1 MCARISPV
9 AAAILAF
16 GWLSVAAGSANG
28 PKFYADDPLW
38 RDPETQD
45 ASGLKE
51 LPISEQFDFVENS
64 FLGAGDE
71 TDQPALNTNT
81 VDEVP
86 DSSWFTNRVGRNRW
100 TVDQIVRGPDTDARP
115 TGPWTVVSGKT
126 EGLTPGLTL
135 RDSSGTLYFVKFD
148 PPSNPGMA
156 SGAEVIATK
165 FFYAFGYH
173 VPENYITSIRRDELV
188 LTEGSAREDEDGH
201 EHRMRPRDLDALLK
215 NVSRNEDGSYRVLA
229 SKALPG
235 TPVGRFRYYGTR
247 PDDPNDIFPHEHRR
261 ELRGLRVFAAWLN
274 HDDSRSIN
282 TFDTLVEE
290 SGRKLVR
297 HHLLDFGST
306 LGSGSVQAQ
315 STRAGN
321 EFLWERRPTLITMLT
336 FGFYVRPW
344 IKVDYPDIPAVGRIE
359 SSYFQPDEWKPE
371 YPNAA
376 FGNARPEDRF
386 WAARIIAAIPDQAIG
401 AVVETARYGDPLA
414 TRYLTDVIAER
425 RRKILVAYLNGTNP
439 VVNPR
444 LSASGELTFDNA
456 AEDAGVAT
464 PAERYTLQWSALD
477 NNTGALSAVGPE
489 QSATT
494 RRAQAPEALL
504 AARHEYM
511 GVLLRAFHPEH
522 PAWSQPLML
531 YFRRSGGEWALVG
544 LERNR

>member
-1 MCARISPV
+1 MGDRIPHV
-9 AAAILAF
+9 TAILGF
-16 GWLSVAAGSANG
+16 LWLTAAGANG
-28 PKFYADDPLW
+28 PKFYPDDPLW

-45 ASGLKE
+45 ASSIKE
-51 LPISEQFDFVENS
+51 LPISEQYDFVENS

-100 TVDQIVRGPDTDARP
+100 TVDQIVRGPDTSSGP

-126 EGLTPGLTL
+126 EGLSPGFTL
-135 RDSSGTLYFVKFD
+135 RDSTDSLYFVKFD
-148 PPSNPGMA
+148 PPSNPEMA
-156 SGAEVIATK
+156 SGAEVISTK
-165 FFYAFGYH
+165 FFHAFGYH
-173 VPENYITSIRRDELV
+173 VPENYITSIRREELV
-188 LTEGSAREDEDGH
+188 LTQASEREDEDGH
-201 EHRMRPRDLDALLK
+201 EHRMRPQDLDALLK
-215 NVSRNEDGSYRVLA
+215 KVSRNEDGSYRVLA

-235 TPVGRFRYYGTR
+235 TPVGRFRYHGTR

-290 SGRKLVR
+290 GGRKLVR

-359 SSYFQPDEWKPE
+359 AEYFQPDDWKPE

-386 WAARIIAAIPDQAIG
+386 WAARIIAAIPEQAIG
-401 AVVETARYGDPLA
+401 AVIETARYTDSAA
-414 TRYLTDVIAER
+414 TPYLRKILTER
-425 RRKILVAYLNGTNP
+425 RRKILVAYLNGTSP
-439 VVNPR
+439 VVDPS
-444 LSASGELTFDNA
+444 LSASGELTFGNA
-456 AEDAGVAT
+456 AEEANVAT
-464 PAERYTLQWSALD
+464 PAERYTIQWSALD
-477 NNTGALSAVGPE
+477 NNTGVLSSVGAE
-489 QSATT
+489 QSVTE
-494 RRAQAPEALL
+494 RRAQAPDAVLSGSHGYI
-504 AARHEYM
+504 AAQ
-511 GVLLRAFHPEH
+511 VRAFHPDH
-522 PAWSQPLML
+522 PAWSQPLMV
-531 YFRRSGGEWALVG
+531 YFRRTGSGWSLVG

>member
-1 MCARISPV
+1 MGARIPHLT
-9 AAAILAF
+9 AILGF
-16 GWLSVAAGSANG
+16 LWLTAVGANG
-28 PKFYADDPLW
+28 PKFYPDDPLW

-45 ASGLKE
+45 ASGIKE
-51 LPISEQFDFVENS
+51 LTLSQQYDFVENS

-86 DSSWFTNRVGRNRW
+86 DSTWFTNRVGRYRW
-100 TVDQIVRGPDTDARP
+100 SVDQFVKGPDTNSGP

-126 EGLTPGLTL
+126 EGLSPGFTL
-135 RDSSGTLYFVKFD
+135 RDSTGTLYFVKFD
-148 PPSNPGMA
+148 PPSNPEMA

-165 FFYAFGYH
+165 FFHAVGYH
-173 VPENYITSIRRDELV
+173 VPENYITSIRREELV
-188 LTEGSAREDEDGH
+188 LTQASEREDEDGH
-201 EHRMRPRDLDALLK
+201 EHRMRPRDLDALLEK
-215 NVSRNEDGSYRVLA
+215 VSRTEDGSYRVLA

-290 SGRKLVR
+290 NGRMLVR

-344 IKVDYPDIPAVGRIE
+344 IKVDYPDIPSVGRIE
-359 SSYFQPDEWKPE
+359 ADYFQPDDWKPE

-376 FGNARPEDRF
+376 FGNARAEDRF
-386 WAARIIAAIPDQAIG
+386 WAARIVAAIPEQAIG
-401 AVVETARYGDPLA
+401 AVVESARYSDPEA
-414 TRYLTDVIAER
+414 TRYLTKVIAER

-439 VVNPR
+439 VITPS
-444 LSASGELTFDNA
+444 LGAKGELTFGNA
-456 AEDAGVAT
+456 AEEAGVAP
-464 PAERYTLQWSALD
+464 PAERYTVQWSALD
-477 NNTGALSAVGPE
+477 NNTGTLSDVGAE
-489 QSATT
+489 QSVTE
-494 RRAQAPEALL
+494 RRAQAPESLL
-504 AARHEYM
+504 SSRNEYVAAR
-511 GVLLRAFHPEH
+511 VRAFHPDH
-522 PAWSQPLML
+522 PAWSHPLMI
-531 YFRRSGGEWALVG
+531 YFRRTDAGWSLVG